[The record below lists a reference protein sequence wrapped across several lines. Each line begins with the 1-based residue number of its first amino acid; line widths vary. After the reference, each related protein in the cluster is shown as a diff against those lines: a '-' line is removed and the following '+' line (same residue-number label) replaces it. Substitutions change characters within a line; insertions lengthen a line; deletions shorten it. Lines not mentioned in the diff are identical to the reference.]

1 MPDGKNAVNKPKLVL
16 ASSFSRWVTL
26 GSVVKASKWLFHH
39 PQKQFNARCFGTI
52 REMSSGSVNWRAVYK
67 LITYC
72 HN

>member
-52 REMSSGSVNWRAVYK
+52 RDVFRISELESSIQIDYLLS
-67 LITYC
+67 
-72 HN
+72 

>member
-52 REMSSGSVNWRAVYK
+52 RDIFRISELESSIQIDYLLS
-67 LITYC
+67 
-72 HN
+72 